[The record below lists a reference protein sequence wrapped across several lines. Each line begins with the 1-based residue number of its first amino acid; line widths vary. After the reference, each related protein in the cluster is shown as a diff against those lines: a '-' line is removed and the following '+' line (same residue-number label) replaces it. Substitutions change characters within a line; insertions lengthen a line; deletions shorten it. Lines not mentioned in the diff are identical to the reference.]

1 MMLYD
6 TAEQAVAEFA
16 PSSVSGI
23 DVLNSA
29 DL

>member
-1 MMLYD
+1 MLYD

-16 PSSVSGI
+16 PSSVSGR
-23 DVLNSA
+23 DVLNSV